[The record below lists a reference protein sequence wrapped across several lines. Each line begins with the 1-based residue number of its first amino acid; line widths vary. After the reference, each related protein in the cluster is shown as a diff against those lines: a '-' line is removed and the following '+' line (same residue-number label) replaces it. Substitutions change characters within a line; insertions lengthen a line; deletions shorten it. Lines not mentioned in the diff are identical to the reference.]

1 MQKKSKPYIKKDI
14 KRFTVIAIVSI
25 AITLFLSYHV
35 ANLLFGVNSL
45 EVYSSLKNKK
55 SYLTSEINRLQESN
69 ARLQKE
75 YFELKNLEPEE

>member
-1 MQKKSKPYIKKDI
+1 MAEKSNRFISKEV
-14 KRFTVIAIVSI
+14 KRFTVIAIISI

-35 ANLLFGVNSL
+35 ANLLFGVNSF
-45 EVYSSLKNKK
+45 EVYKSLKNKR
-55 SYLTSEINRLQESN
+55 SYLISEINRLQESN

>member
-1 MQKKSKPYIKKDI
+1 MQKKSKRYENKEI
-14 KRFTVIAIVSI
+14 KRFTVIAIISI

-35 ANLLFGVNSL
+35 ANLLFGVNSF
-45 EVYSSLKNKK
+45 EVYKSLKNKK

>member
-1 MQKKSKPYIKKDI
+1 MEKKSNRYITKEI

-35 ANLLFGVNSL
+35 ANLLFGVNSFD
-45 EVYSSLKNKK
+45 VYKSLKDKK

-75 YFELKNLEPEE
+75 YFELKNLEPE

>member
-1 MQKKSKPYIKKDI
+1 MQKKSKRLLNKDV

-55 SYLTSEINRLQESN
+55 TYLTSEINRLQESN

>member
-1 MQKKSKPYIKKDI
+1 MAKKSKAYISKDLR
-14 KRFTVIAIVSI
+14 RFTVIAIVSI

-45 EVYSSLKNKK
+45 EVYSSLKDKRL
-55 SYLTSEINRLQESN
+55 YLNNEISRLQESN